1 MGIAKILVGTQLKFW
16 RFKMAEEKTMTVAQM
31 LRTTAQNTLEL
42 LNKVAD
48 HVEKIEQE
56 NAEMKRKL
64 HDDLK

>member
-1 MGIAKILVGTQLKFW
+1 
-16 RFKMAEEKTMTVAQM
+16 MAEEQTLTVAQM
-31 LRTTAQNTLEL
+31 LRTTAQNTFEL

-48 HVEKIEQE
+48 HVEKIENE

>member
-1 MGIAKILVGTQLKFW
+1 MT
-16 RFKMAEEKTMTVAQM
+16 EEKQMTVAQM
-31 LRTTAQNTLEL
+31 LRTTAQNTVEL

-48 HVEKIEQE
+48 HVEKLELE

>member
-1 MGIAKILVGTQLKFW
+1 MS
-16 RFKMAEEKTMTVAQM
+16 EEKAMTVAQM
-31 LRTTAQNTLEL
+31 LRTTAQNTFEL

-48 HVEKIEQE
+48 HVERIESE